1 MVTAMA
7 KRLLCLLAALCLALP
22 AFSGCGGKD
31 EKKGSSSAP
40 GASSQVV
47 RATPSP
53 VPVQMAKAVRV
64 KADDGL
70 NIRSAPSTD
79 GDILGLAE
87 NNSLLP
93 LLVDKASEGWY
104 QVEYEGKTAY
114 VSAEFAEIKEI
125 TLNEYNKLR
134 TGNTSSSQNS
144 SEPVDDDPGRKQVS
158 STSSGLSSQTPSA
171 TQEPVKKPN
180 DEDGE

>member
-1 MVTAMA
+1 MA

-31 EKKGSSSAP
+31 EKKGNSSAP
-40 GASSQVV
+40 GTSSQVV

-70 NIRSAPSTD
+70 NIRATPSTD

-93 LLVDKASEGWY
+93 LLVDTASDGWY
-104 QVEYEGKTAY
+104 QIEYQGKTAY
-114 VSAEFAEIKEI
+114 VYAEYAEIKDI

-134 TGNTSSSQNS
+134 AGGLSSQSSSQ
-144 SEPVDDDPGRKQVS
+144 VIDDDPGRKPE
-158 STSSGLSSQTPSA
+158 TSSPSSSSSQSSSQGSSGKTEPSK
-171 TQEPVKKPN
+171 QSN
-180 DEDGE
+180 GEDGE